1 MSHTATIA
9 YNWNKISILERGN
22 DSLKRFF
29 RYHLPVTVYAALIIA
44 ISSIPHLKAPK
55 IIFFQ
60 FDKAAH
66 FLEYALLAFLT
77 YRSSTHLSSRMT
89 RHRSFLISAVFVAI
103 FAALDE
109 LYQRTV
115 PGRDSA
121 LGDLSMDLI
130 GAALVLILLWY
141 RGKTPNSGL
150 LQDVQ

>member
-1 MSHTATIA
+1 MS
-9 YNWNKISILERGN
+9 NLKLGN
-22 DSLKRFF
+22 DSLKKFL
-29 RYHLPVTVYAALIIA
+29 RYHLPVTVYAGLIFA
-44 ISSIPHLKAPK
+44 VSSIPHLKPPE

-60 FDKAAH
+60 FDKPAH
-66 FLEYALLAFLT
+66 FLEYALLAFLA
-77 YRSSTHLSSRMT
+77 YRSSTHLNPKMT

-121 LGDLSMDLI
+121 LGDLLMDLI

-141 RGKTPNSGL
+141 RGKTPNSGH
-150 LQDVQ
+150 LQGVQ